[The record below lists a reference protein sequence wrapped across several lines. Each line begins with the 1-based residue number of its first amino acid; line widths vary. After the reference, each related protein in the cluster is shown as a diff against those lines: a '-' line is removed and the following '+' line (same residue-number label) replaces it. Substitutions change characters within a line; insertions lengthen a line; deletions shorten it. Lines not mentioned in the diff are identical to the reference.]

1 MASKY
6 KKLAALA
13 VMTTL
18 LGMNAQMAFAAEAA
32 PLDETAPSVVENLEV
47 TPGDEEATLSWDP
60 ATDNVGVTG
69 YYLYIGVTP
78 ADGDEDDYE
87 FGSVAVEDGSTTYT
101 VENLTNNL
109 TYYFAVTAFDA
120 EGNESEDYSEEVEST
135 PEESEVGDFTAPTV
149 SDAEALTSTLAMV
162 EFSEKVSLP
171 DDGATAFSIEASDG
185 SSIDVIDAY
194 VSTDDAKIVMLVT
207 SEQIAG
213 AQYILTAGIS
223 IKDLNGNTIE
233 SGTSD
238 TAVFTGSSLEKLETS
253 EDDEEEEAEENDTEF
268 KLDDVEATE
277 LTEIEVS
284 FTQNVSA
291 ADASAFVIQL
301 ADDASEEIEVLSVI
315 IDLQDPSQVVLITEE
330 MEAGEDYI
338 LSVETDVLH
347 EDGQSISLDGNEM
360 EFQAPTLNLADL
372 IAPEDV
378 TNLLAA
384 LLTESSIVLSWDP
397 SEDSEGDLVEYFV
410 YQSVDGGLSFGEA
423 MELLASELGDA
434 PRYEIDGL
442 TPGETYTF
450 KVTAV
455 DENGNESDGELTTI
469 TLPESGPGMLA
480 MGAFSLLGA
489 GFVARR
495 KKN

>member
-1 MASKY
+1 M
-6 KKLAALA
+6 
-13 VMTTL
+13 
-18 LGMNAQMAFAAEAA
+18 
-32 PLDETAPSVVENLEV
+32 
-47 TPGDEEATLSWDP
+47 
-60 ATDNVGVTG
+60 
-69 YYLYIGVTP
+69 
-78 ADGDEDDYE
+78 
-87 FGSVAVEDGSTTYT
+87 
-101 VENLTNNL
+101 
-109 TYYFAVTAFDA
+109 
-120 EGNESEDYSEEVEST
+120 
-135 PEESEVGDFTAPTV
+135 
-149 SDAEALTSTLAMV
+149 
-162 EFSEKVSLP
+162 
-171 DDGATAFSIEASDG
+171 
-185 SSIDVIDAY
+185 
-194 VSTDDAKIVMLVT
+194 
-207 SEQIAG
+207 
-213 AQYILTAGIS
+213 
-223 IKDLNGNTIE
+223 
-233 SGTSD
+233 
-238 TAVFTGSSLEKLETS
+238 
-253 EDDEEEEAEENDTEF
+253 
-268 KLDDVEATE
+268 
-277 LTEIEVS
+277 
-284 FTQNVSA
+284 
-291 ADASAFVIQL
+291 IQL

-338 LSVETDVLH
+338 LSVETDVLN